1 MASPYDPIFDAAGA
15 EWNVDPNL
23 LRAMSAQESGGR
35 TDAVSSKNAQ
45 GLMQIIPGTQRML
58 GVTDPNDPVQSIF
71 GAAKYMDQALQAE
84 RTPEDALRYYHGG
97 PGWRGAFGP
106 ESQGYAPGVTA
117 HYRRFAAQQP
127 GAGSAEPRPQ
137 AQSAPVPV

>member
-1 MASPYDPIFDAAGA
+1 MAGPYDSIFDAAGA

-35 TDAVSSKNAQ
+35 TDAVSPKNAQ
-45 GLMQIIPGTQRML
+45 GLMQIIPSTQRAL

-71 GAAKYMDQALQAE
+71 GAAKYMDQALRAE

-97 PGWRGAFGP
+97 PGWRELSGRKAR
-106 ESQGYAPGVTA
+106 AT
-117 HYRRFAAQQP
+117 RR
-127 GAGSAEPRPQ
+127 G
-137 AQSAPVPV
+137 